1 MTFTYD
7 VPAVSDGEILSV
19 VLSKDY
25 EILMPMINEYV
36 VTTDF
41 NIGNIPTALHP
52 TLILGKN

>member
-1 MTFTYD
+1 
-7 VPAVSDGEILSV
+7 
-19 VLSKDY
+19 
-25 EILMPMINEYV
+25 MINEYV